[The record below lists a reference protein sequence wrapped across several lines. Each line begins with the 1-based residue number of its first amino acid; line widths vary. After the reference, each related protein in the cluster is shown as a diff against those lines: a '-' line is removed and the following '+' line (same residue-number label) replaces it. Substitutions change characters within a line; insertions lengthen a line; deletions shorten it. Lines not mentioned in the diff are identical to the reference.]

1 MFEPEMIRFLMVV
14 IIGCGGQAVPQ
25 TDVIILYIVE
35 NVNGYAINMLMLA
48 SEAWGDQKIRVVYRD
63 ELGGNYRFFGMKNP
77 PRRGGKRVK
86 KEITGTG
93 LRCQPWRIVARSR
106 VSFPP
111 QRPHVWKRSYGLSPA
126 RQRSSP
132 SLLHQGG

>member
-63 ELGGNYRFFGMKNP
+63 ELGGQLQIFWDEKSP
-77 PRRGGKRVK
+77 QAGG
-86 KEITGTG
+86 
-93 LRCQPWRIVARSR
+93 
-106 VSFPP
+106 
-111 QRPHVWKRSYGLSPA
+111 
-126 RQRSSP
+126 
-132 SLLHQGG
+132 

>member
-1 MFEPEMIRFLMVV
+1 MIRFLMVV

-63 ELGGNYRFFGMKNP
+63 ELGGNYRFFGMKKP
-77 PRRGGKRVK
+77 PVLGG
-86 KEITGTG
+86 
-93 LRCQPWRIVARSR
+93 
-106 VSFPP
+106 
-111 QRPHVWKRSYGLSPA
+111 
-126 RQRSSP
+126 
-132 SLLHQGG
+132 